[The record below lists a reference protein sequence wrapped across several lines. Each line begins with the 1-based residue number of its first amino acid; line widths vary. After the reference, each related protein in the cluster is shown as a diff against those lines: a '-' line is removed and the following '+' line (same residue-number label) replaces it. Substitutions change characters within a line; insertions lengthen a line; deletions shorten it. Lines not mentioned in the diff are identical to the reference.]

1 MNDLIEN
8 TLAKNTVLVNSD
20 DEVNK
25 GKENSGKKVKID
37 ENEQRIKCNVYIVL
51 DNDQLIDE
59 RTVVNKD

>member
-8 TLAKNTVLVNSD
+8 TLAKNTVLQNSD
-20 DEVNK
+20 DEKNN
-25 GKENSGKKVKID
+25 ETQNSGKKIKID
-37 ENEQRIKCNVYIVL
+37 QNEQRIKCNVYIVL